1 MTQKAIALSGT
12 IDAGRR
18 LVLDDQ
24 LPVKGPARVR
34 VIIILPDDEEID
46 EATWLRAGAANS
58 AFEFLRDSAED
69 VYSVSDG
76 RPFHDEG

>member
-1 MTQKAIALSGT
+1 MTQKAIELSGT
-12 IDAGRR
+12 IDAQRR

-46 EATWLRAGAANS
+46 ESSWLRAAAANP
-58 AFEFLRDSAED
+58 AFEFLKDSAED
-69 VYSVSDG
+69 VYSVKDG
-76 RPFHDEG
+76 RPFRDEG

>member
-1 MTQKAIALSGT
+1 VTQKAIELSGT
-12 IDAGRR
+12 IDAQRR

-46 EATWLRAGAANS
+46 ESSWLRAAAANP
-58 AFEFLRDSAED
+58 AFEFLKDSAED
-69 VYSVSDG
+69 VYSVKDG
-76 RPFHDEG
+76 RPFRDEG